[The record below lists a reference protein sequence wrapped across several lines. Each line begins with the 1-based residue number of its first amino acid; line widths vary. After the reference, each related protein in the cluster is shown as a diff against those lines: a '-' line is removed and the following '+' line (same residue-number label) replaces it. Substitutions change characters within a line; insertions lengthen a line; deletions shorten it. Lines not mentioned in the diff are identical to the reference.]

1 MKLKWPFDKLSSGSL
16 SPEARIVRDALRS
29 LPRRRAPQDLT
40 MKLRIL
46 ASRERVRQLERR
58 TFATRWQAMRDR
70 WSLSLE
76 NLARPLALPAAGGLL
91 SAFILFSMLV
101 APTYPLRDLRPQGDI
116 PTVLK
121 SGPSLSSTGIL
132 DSINNDSDFFI
143 DVVVNEQG
151 RVVDY
156 SFSDNTALAKD
167 PALRRNVGNVL
178 FFTEFNPAT
187 EWSGGKCWPVSGKL
201 RISLRRGSID
211 VKG

>member
-1 MKLKWPFDKLSSGSL
+1 
-16 SPEARIVRDALRS
+16 
-29 LPRRRAPQDLT
+29 

-46 ASRERVRQLERR
+46 ASRERVRQRERR
-58 TFATRWQAMRDR
+58 TLSTRWSALRDR

-101 APTYPLRDLRPQGDI
+101 APTYPLRDLTAQGDI
-116 PTVLK
+116 PTILK
-121 SGPSLSSTGIL
+121 SDPSLSSTGIL
-132 DSINNDSDFFI
+132 DSINNESDFFI
-143 DVVVNEQG
+143 DVVVNEHG
-151 RVVDY
+151 RAVDY
-156 SFSDNTALAKD
+156 SFSDDAALAKD
-167 PALRRNVGNVL
+167 PALRRNIGNVL

-187 EWSGGKCWPVSGKL
+187 EWAGGKCWAVSGKL